1 MAKLADERIAEL
13 EKQKQQIANRIARLR
28 TIESTR
34 ERKRDTRR
42 KLLAGS
48 WVFARAD
55 QDPDAASN
63 RASMP
68 S

>member
-1 MAKLADERIAEL
+1 MR
-13 EKQKQQIANRIARLR
+13 QQEEGWH
-28 TIESTR
+28 IESTR

-48 WVFARAD
+48 WVLARAD